1 METTKKTAA
10 PAPVLPGT
18 RPGAELETIR
28 TTGGEY
34 QVDAEI
40 NIYELMEQLKAAGV
54 GLVLGRGEG

>member
-1 METTKKTAA
+1 METTNKT
-10 PAPVLPGT
+10 APVLPGT
-18 RPGAELETIR
+18 KPGAELETIR
-28 TTGGEY
+28 TTGGYY